1 MNEPVDPRLVALG
14 LVPPPATE
22 QRPREQHP
30 TPPPPAAPRSAPAPR
45 GATQK
50 RVPGPLDRFLPPSY
64 WEAAASAEAP
74 PPERTVAAPSRQ
86 SGPLDAFL
94 NRSQAVAAPL
104 PPAPPAR
111 PVPPPFVAAPPP
123 FVAPPPPATS
133 PWPQRDVASPAPS
146 VSPQVVPPP
155 AAPPAPP
162 SAPLLAP
169 RGEPIREAPP
179 PLPPLAAAMPREAP
193 ITLSAGAIAAAQT
206 APTKADKAAA
216 KAEARAAA
224 QAAKAETKA
233 AAEFAKA
240 AKAAAK
246 GGSLAQAPALQIP
259 QVRAK
264 PRVVVPVAPALPPSH
279 VLLRGP
285 IAMGLTESK
294 QELTLEQLG
303 FRINTKIPLD
313 VAWTEV
319 KEIKPRRG
327 RVTIRARN
335 QWIVFGVPVEG
346 VVEPTL
352 AGPLVRVIEEAK
364 TGDLDLS
371 GSAFLDLQRSTDAL
385 ENHFHDEDDPI
396 IPAIVALVF
405 LLSGAAVAALLPEAL
420 VLSTRSAVAPDQ
432 FLVDSR
438 LASIDPRILV
448 AAFSLAAMLA
458 AGVVRIAMGQ
468 TGGIWAR
475 GTLRG
480 WHPDRFGRTG
490 HLARAGLARIVLSP
504 AVAAGLLLAAFLLSL
519 PSAREETIIDQFGIR
534 LNKELPFFDETRGWS
549 EVTDISTVPAPVNQH
564 PEGFAVVFRFENK
577 STVTTLGHDLRGG
590 TDKQLQRR
598 ATEWRDAAH

>member
-14 LVPPPATE
+14 LVRPPATE

-30 TPPPPAAPRSAPAPR
+30 TPPPPAVPRSAPAPR

-74 PPERTVAAPSRQ
+74 PPERTAAAPSRQ

-94 NRSQAVAAPL
+94 PRSQAVAAP
-104 PPAPPAR
+104 PPPPPAR

-123 FVAPPPPATS
+123 PAKS
-133 PWPQRDVASPAPS
+133 PWPQRDVAPPAPS
-146 VSPQVVPPP
+146 GSPQALPSP
-155 AAPPAPP
+155 A
-162 SAPLLAP
+162 
-169 RGEPIREAPP
+169 
-179 PLPPLAAAMPREAP
+179 
-193 ITLSAGAIAAAQT
+193 
-206 APTKADKAAA
+206 
-216 KAEARAAA
+216 
-224 QAAKAETKA
+224 
-233 AAEFAKA
+233 
-240 AKAAAK
+240 
-246 GGSLAQAPALQIP
+246 
-259 QVRAK
+259 
-264 PRVVVPVAPALPPSH
+264 APALPPSH

-504 AVAAGLLLAAFLLSL
+504 AVAAGPPLAPLPLSPPRARAGADLHPVGL
-519 PSAREETIIDQFGIR
+519 P
-534 LNKELPFFDETRGWS
+534 LNQELPVFARTRGS
-549 EVTDISTVPAPVNQH
+549 GGVDSISTPPPPGDMRPV
-564 PEGFAVVFRFENK
+564 
-577 STVTTLGHDLRGG
+577 SS
-590 TDKQLQRR
+590 
-598 ATEWRDAAH
+598 

>member
-74 PPERTVAAPSRQ
+74 PPERTAAAPSRQ

-94 NRSQAVAAPL
+94 PRSQAVAAPP

-123 FVAPPPPATS
+123 FVAPPLPATS
-133 PWPQRDVASPAPS
+133 PWPQRDVAPPAPS

-162 SAPLLAP
+162 PAPLLAP

-233 AAEFAKA
+233 
-240 AKAAAK
+240 
-246 GGSLAQAPALQIP
+246 
-259 QVRAK
+259 
-264 PRVVVPVAPALPPSH
+264 
-279 VLLRGP
+279 
-285 IAMGLTESK
+285 
-294 QELTLEQLG
+294 
-303 FRINTKIPLD
+303 
-313 VAWTEV
+313 
-319 KEIKPRRG
+319 
-327 RVTIRARN
+327 
-335 QWIVFGVPVEG
+335 
-346 VVEPTL
+346 
-352 AGPLVRVIEEAK
+352 
-364 TGDLDLS
+364 GDLDLS

-405 LLSGAAVAALLPEAL
+405 VLSGAAVAALLPEAI

-519 PSAREETIIDQFGIR
+519 PSAREETIIDKFGIR
-534 LNKELPFFDETRGWS
+534 LNKELPLFDETRGWS
-549 EVTDISTVPAPVNQH
+549 EVTDISTVPAPANQH
-564 PEGFAVVFRFENK
+564 HEGFAVVFRFENK

>member
-1 MNEPVDPRLVALG
+1 MNEPVDRRLVALG

-30 TPPPPAAPRSAPAPR
+30 TPPPPAAPRAARAPR

-94 NRSQAVAAPL
+94 PRSQAVAAP

-123 FVAPPPPATS
+123 ATS
-133 PWPQRDVASPAPS
+133 PWPQRDVAPPAPS
-146 VSPQVVPPP
+146 VSPQVVPSP
-155 AAPPAPP
+155 AAPPASPSAPP

-233 AAEFAKA
+233 AAEFAKAASKA

-458 AGVVRIAMGQ
+458 AGVVRIAIGQ

-475 GTLRG
+475 GTLRRR
-480 WHPDRFGRTG
+480 HPDRFGRTG

-504 AVAAGLLLAAFLLSL
+504 AVAAGLPPPAFLPSL
-519 PSAREETIIDQFGIR
+519 PSAREETIIHPLRTRPD
-534 LNKELPFFDETRGWS
+534 KELAVLAPTPRWS